1 MQECSR
7 FIIGLRDAGWS
18 DTQIN
23 DFILYIETGDNQ
35 YKPKD
40 TPTSHYLQQIDKMG
54 RI

>member
-23 DFILYIETGDNQ
+23 DFILYIETGD
-35 YKPKD
+35 K
-40 TPTSHYLQQIDKMG
+40 TSQNPPDNWWIQLF
-54 RI
+54 RLN